1 MSIERLNVD
10 YYNSTGSDQI
20 ASTTYLSSE
29 PIVEVASD
37 YEAIVEFA
45 SIDISNLVLDMAPDY
60 AFLILND
67 EGDKPG
73 NRFPGYP
80 QYANVVKYSGM
91 LRDVD
96 DLDVWFYDVLNK
108 KPLPA
113 SLGQL
118 NVTSDGYFR
127 RQVSQQEYTD
137 YFATGVFKVYVNT
150 SLKLLMPELISP
162 GETMWHEGK
171 EWFMLSSGVG
181 DTTQK
186 LDTLHRLL
194 KATSIRLFSTLPT
207 RHYQVQNQGTGQ
219 IIKENILTT
228 IAINDQTTNILNKSS
243 KRYEPNV
250 YRRISLVN
258 EEPIRNFSISVIV
271 YYANGNSMLHTLR
284 PGDYMNLQLAF
295 IPKSSSI

>member
-10 YYNSTGSDQI
+10 FYNSTGRDLV
-20 ASTTYLSSE
+20 ASTTYNTSE
-29 PIVEVASD
+29 PIVERASD

-67 EGDKPG
+67 EGDKVG

-80 QYANVVKYSGM
+80 NYANVVNYSGQ

-108 KPLPA
+108 KPFPA
-113 SLGQL
+113 SLGTL
-118 NVTSDGYFR
+118 SVTSDGYFR
-127 RQVSQQEYTD
+127 RQLGTPDYDD

-150 SLKLLMPELISP
+150 TLKQLIPELISA

-207 RHYQVQNQGTGQ
+207 RHYQVQNQSTGE
-219 IIKENILTT
+219 IIKEHILTT

-258 EEPIRNFSISVIV
+258 DEQIRNFSISVYV

-295 IPKSSSI
+295 IPKGN